1 MNTMIPT
8 TAATR
13 SVPAVLKASA
23 LTLLL
28 ATSTA
33 AWAANH
39 GHAGHGAAPA
49 ASPAT
54 QATTPAAAPAANTLP
69 KAEAEVRRV
78 DTAGKKISLRH
89 GEIKNLDM
97 PPMTM
102 VFQVAD
108 PALLDKVKAGDKV
121 LVTVDQVNGAYTVM
135 SIEPVQ

>member
-1 MNTMIPT
+1 MITTHHSPWT
-8 TAATR
+8 IAFKTAA
-13 SVPAVLKASA
+13 AA
-23 LTLLL
+23 LLVAGT
-28 ATSTA
+28 AA

-39 GHAGHGAAPA
+39 GHAGHGSAAPDA
-49 ASPAT
+49 A
-54 QATTPAAAPAANTLP
+54 AAAPAGKALP
-69 KAEAEVRRV
+69 MAEAEVRRV

-89 GEIKNLDM
+89 GEIKNLEM

-121 LVTVDQVNGAYTVM
+121 RFTADQVNGAYTVM